1 MDYTHVCV
9 GNLIREE
16 ECGKVFVARLTAES
30 KSEKIL
36 KIKQLLPKLWMKVKW
51 TGMFFD
57 SHCSLCTVNGNVDWN
72 LPNIYYVCQKK
83 GQQTLS

>member
-36 KIKQLLPKLWMKVKW
+36 KIKQLLPKL
-51 TGMFFD
+51 
-57 SHCSLCTVNGNVDWN
+57 
-72 LPNIYYVCQKK
+72 
-83 GQQTLS
+83 